1 MFFSV
6 SIDVFVGVALFIGK
20 RERGMVQP
28 VQLRAPEVI
37 LGYPWAEPIDIWAIG
52 CLVSLNDFT
61 LTLCLYLANH
71 TSDTTGIRIPHR
83 RRPFPTIRNRHH
95 LN

>member
-1 MFFSV
+1 MDFGECEWIQVRLVFFSV

-52 CLVSLNDFT
+52 CLVSSNDST
-61 LTLCLYLANH
+61 TT
-71 TSDTTGIRIPHR
+71 TSIPC
-83 RRPFPTIRNRHH
+83 
-95 LN
+95 